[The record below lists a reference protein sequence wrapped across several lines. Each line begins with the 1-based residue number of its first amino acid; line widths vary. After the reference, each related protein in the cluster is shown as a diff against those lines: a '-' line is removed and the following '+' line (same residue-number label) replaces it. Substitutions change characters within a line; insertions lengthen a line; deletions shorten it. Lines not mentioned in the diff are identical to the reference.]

1 MFCETS
7 IEEIPQLD
15 TSNGE
20 NFSRMF
26 SSCHNL
32 KSLPTLNL
40 AKGKDFQQFLY
51 GCHSLTE
58 IPDLYMPNGINF
70 SSPYGPFIYAPN
82 CKKIGNLNM
91 SSCTDFDGAIYY
103 EYEYSLE
110 SLESLGELDVSSG
123 EYFGEYFICAVNL
136 TDFGGLKGV
145 KRSFNL
151 SRCPNLSHESL
162 MNVINKLEEVTTDE
176 TVTLGSANLAKL
188 SAEEKQIAIN
198 KGWIL
203 A

>member
-1 MFCETS
+1 MFCETD

-20 NFSRMF
+20 NFSSMF
-26 SSCHNL
+26 YACWKL
-32 KSLPTLNL
+32 KSLPALNL
-40 AKGKDFQQFLY
+40 AKGKDFQNFLY

-58 IPDLYMPNGINF
+58 IPDLDMSNGTNF
-70 SSPYGPFIYAPN
+70 FDAFNYIMG

-91 SSCTDFDGAIYY
+91 SSCTDFDHAFCEIYFSQ
-103 EYEYSLE
+103 EGLKSLK
-110 SLESLGELDVSSG
+110 SLGELDVSSG
-123 EYFGEYFICAVNL
+123 EYFGEYFIEAANL